1 MAISPEIVESLK
13 TLGLS
18 EYQAKVYVALVGYG
32 TASASEISTASKVP
46 QNKVYSVLKEL
57 EEEGL
62 VFVGGSGKGAN
73 VYRPNNPDFFIREMR
88 IKYTNATGTARDFLL
103 PLFER
108 SSDQHKS
115 RSIWVLRGTQTVY
128 AKMVEMILGAT
139 EEVILAT
146 DTLYDL
152 KVARVIEAMKSRE
165 KRLSKEGVD
174 LTVKVITYA
183 HGIDDKYEKDV
194 LQELTDMKGA
204 EVRLLEREGR
214 LGIIL
219 LAIDRRE
226 VLQGSYAILAQEIGL
241 GMVATWSDRQ
251 NFSELW
257 HEFATYLWENS
268 KPIESAFP
276 MDD

>member
-57 EEEGL
+57 EEDGL

-73 VYRPNNPDFFIREMR
+73 IYRPNNPDFFIREMR
-88 IKYTNATGTARDFLL
+88 IKYNNATSTARDFLL

-115 RSIWVLRGTQTVY
+115 KSIWVLRGTQTVY

-152 KVARVIEAMKSRE
+152 KVA
-165 KRLSKEGVD
+165 
-174 LTVKVITYA
+174 
-183 HGIDDKYEKDV
+183 
-194 LQELTDMKGA
+194 
-204 EVRLLEREGR
+204 
-214 LGIIL
+214 
-219 LAIDRRE
+219 
-226 VLQGSYAILAQEIGL
+226 
-241 GMVATWSDRQ
+241 SD
-251 NFSELW
+251 
-257 HEFATYLWENS
+257 
-268 KPIESAFP
+268 
-276 MDD
+276 